1 MNLMNL
7 IALPAFTDNYIWMLH
22 NGKQAVVVDPGE
34 SAQVVAALDTHQ
46 LTLAAILVTHR
57 HADHVD
63 GIDALRPRLKGHVYG
78 PLHPRIP
85 KPYIPVAEGDSV
97 EALDMR
103 FEVMHLPGHTLEHV
117 AYYLPAASLQAPASA
132 EVGAQ
137 SESAILFSGDT
148 LFSAGCGRMEG
159 KPEQMHHSLQRLAE
173 LPGETQVCCTHEY
186 TLSNLRFA
194 QTVEPDNINLPV
206 YAAWC
211 QVQRQ
216 RNLPTLPTSIARER
230 AINPFLRCTQPQ
242 VVQSARQYGAESD
255 DPVAVFAALRLWKN
269 HYQ

>member
-148 LFSAGCGRMEG
+148 LLVAW
-159 KPEQMHHSLQRLAE
+159 KASLSK
-173 LPGETQVCCTHEY
+173 CTTHFNAW
-186 TLSNLRFA
+186 LSCR
-194 QTVEPDNINLPV
+194 VKH
-206 YAAWC
+206 
-211 QVQRQ
+211 
-216 RNLPTLPTSIARER
+216 
-230 AINPFLRCTQPQ
+230 RC
-242 VVQSARQYGAESD
+242 
-255 DPVAVFAALRLWKN
+255 VAHMSTPYLTCASHKR
-269 HYQ
+269 